1 MVVLSE
7 NSVEVTVTTKL
18 EVIAANVHIHM
29 DVYVVWT

>member
-7 NSVEVTVTTKL
+7 RYVELTVTAKL